1 MPDWRVIPVGSQVSV
16 TVGENRIVKREV
28 VTGATKGALSCAQ
41 EVCGDVSGEGAAG
54 STSCR

>member
-1 MPDWRVIPVGSQVSV
+1 MIPVGSQVSV

-41 EVCGDVSGEGAAG
+41 EVCGDVSGEVQSAA
-54 STSCR
+54 SLVAEFTI